1 MSITEWPIAFV
12 DTETLGLDPD
22 KHAIWEVGLIRYN
35 PETGDTDE
43 YLWQINLTPEQL
55 ADGDPIGMG
64 IGRFSE
70 RYYRATAFPPDIF
83 AMAFAD
89 LTAGAHLAGAVVS
102 FDEER
107 LRRLLLSKGV
117 SPGWHYHIIDIEAM
131 AVGYLNGCT
140 AGANA
145 RDGGYR
151 QTPEV
156 ARVLPWKSDAL
167 TEALGVPPVPEYERH
182 TALGDARWALRLYQA
197 MTKGA

>member
-1 MSITEWPIAFV
+1 MTNTEWPLAFV

-55 ADGDPIGMG
+55 ADGDPIGMN

-70 RYYRATAFPPDIF
+70 RYYRATALPPDIF
-83 AMAFAD
+83 AMAFAE
-89 LTAGAHLAGAVVS
+89 LTAGAHLVGAVIS

-117 SPGWHYHIIDIEAM
+117 PHGWHYHIIDIEAM
-131 AVGYLNGCT
+131 AVGWLSAARHAWT
-140 AGANA
+140 AYEGW
-145 RDGGYR
+145 
-151 QTPEV
+151 TPS
-156 ARVLPWKSDAL
+156 LPWKSDAL
-167 TEALGVPPVPEYERH
+167 TATLGVPPVPEDERH

-197 MTKGA
+197 MTKGT